1 MRQSERKR
9 EGRRDEEAVH
19 KEISEL
25 KSLRAK
31 KNAREEEK
39 EKEKGILVFE
49 ILE

>member
-1 MRQSERKR
+1 MRQRERKR
-9 EGRRDEEAVH
+9 ERRRDAETVY

-31 KNAREEEK
+31 KCQKRRERKRE
-39 EKEKGILVFE
+39 GILVFE